1 MTTIHNI
8 LIIEDDEVLNSVLL
22 KNLNKMGYQTH
33 GVTTLGQAREY
44 LSKSEPALVILDCRL
59 PDGKGMDLL
68 AELKEICSTI
78 LLTAYGTVKDAVE
91 SMKAGAAEYLVKP
104 IDLDELEMVVK
115 RTLENAAMRQDY
127 QFCKKE
133 LKRSQKNETMMI
145 GKSQALKQVQEL
157 IEAVAP
163 TDMSV
168 LIQGESGTGKE
179 LIATE
184 LHKRSERSDRNFITL
199 DCCTLQEKLFESE
212 LFGHERGAFT
222 GAHQQKKGLIT
233 GAEGGTLF
241 LDEIGEIEPT
251 IQAKLLRVLETG
263 QFRRLGGTKDL
274 RADVRILAATNRDL
288 EEMSQ
293 EGTFRLDLYYRLN
306 SFVIKSP
313 PLRERREDIPDI
325 IQHFLTNHNF
335 SRRINKTV
343 TPAALKAL
351 VAYNWPGNIRG
362 LKNMIERAIILS
374 GNRKSIRLEDLSFGK
389 ASSNDEVRFNYEH
402 EPTLED
408 IEKDYMRMLLEKY
421 SGHRA
426 KIATIL
432 GISERNTYRLLKKY
446 GL

>member
-1 MTTIHNI
+1 MTTPNI
-8 LIIEDDEVLNSVLL
+8 LIVEDDKILNQILL
-22 KNLNKMGYQTH
+22 SNLKKMGFHTY
-33 GVTTLGQAREY
+33 GVTTLAQAREY
-44 LSKSEPALVILDCRL
+44 LSEYEPALVILDCRL
-59 PDGKGMDLL
+59 PDGEGMELL
-68 AELKEICSTI
+68 PELNEVCSTI
-78 LLTAYGTVKDAVE
+78 LLTAYGTVKNAVE
-91 SMKAGAAEYLVKP
+91 SMKAGAAEYIVKP

-133 LKRSQKNETMMI
+133 LKRSHKTEKMMI
-145 GKSQALKQVQEL
+145 GESQALNKVQEL

-179 LIATE
+179 LIANE
-184 LHKRSERSDRNFITL
+184 LHKHSQRSDRNFITL

-212 LFGHERGAFT
+212 LFGHERGSFT

-241 LDEIGEIEPT
+241 LDEIGEIEAP

-274 RADVRILAATNRDL
+274 RADVRIIAATNRDL

-293 EGTFRLDLYYRLN
+293 QGTFRLDLYYRLS

-313 PLRERREDIPDI
+313 PLRERREDIPYLI
-325 IQHFLTNHNF
+325 EHFIKNHNF

-343 TPAALKAL
+343 MPAALKAL
-351 VAYNWPGNIRG
+351 IAYNWPGNIRG
-362 LKNMIERAIILS
+362 LKNIIERAIILS
-374 GNRKSIRLEDLSFGK
+374 GNRKSIRLEDLGFSK
-389 ASSNDEVRFNYEH
+389 ASSNDEVRLNYQH
-402 EPTLED
+402 EPTLEE